1 MMIYNLYLIDDDT
14 TLKSFDAENDD
25 EAIAIARELFDR
37 RGDFEFQLW
46 EISLSGCLT
55 GDGGLID
62 TGGYRLVRW
71 EIAQQVT

>member
-1 MMIYNLYLIDDDT
+1 MMIYNLYLIDNDT

-25 EAIAIARELFDR
+25 EAIAIARALFDR

-46 EISLSGCLT
+46 EFSLSGSLAEEV
-55 GDGGLID
+55 GLIE

-71 EIAQQVT
+71 EISQQVT